1 VDRKTGTLME
11 IKKVGVV
18 GCGLMGRGIVQV
30 CAQAGFPV
38 VVSEVNDE
46 LLQKGLSA
54 IEASLDR
61 SVQKG
66 KLTQQEK
73 DATLSRIRGT
83 TDIGEFGDCDLI
95 IEAAAENLDLKKQI
109 FRELDGICPA
119 HTILATNTSSLPVSD
134 IAASTKRPAKVL
146 GMHFF
151 NPVPV
156 MKLLEMVRTE
166 ATSEE
171 TFSAAKYFGQS
182 LDKTIVVAKDSPG
195 FIVNRLL
202 APQIL
207 NAIQMLESGI
217 ATKEDIDTG
226 MTLGLNYPM
235 GPLTLA
241 DFIGL
246 DTLLSI
252 ADSIYDKLRDA
263 QYAAPALLK
272 DMVANGHL
280 GRKTGKGFYDY
291 T

>member
-1 VDRKTGTLME
+1 M
-11 IKKVGVV
+11 V

-61 SVQKG
+61 SLQKG
-66 KLTQQEK
+66 KLTPQEK
-73 DATLSRIRGT
+73 DATLSRIKGT

-171 TFSAAKYFGQS
+171 TFNAAKYFGQS

-272 DMVANGHL
+272 NMVANGNL

>member
-1 VDRKTGTLME
+1 
-11 IKKVGVV
+11 VV

-83 TDIGEFGDCDLI
+83 TDIGEFSDCDLM

-119 HTILATNTSSLPVSD
+119 HTILTTNTSSLPVTD

-272 DMVANGHL
+272 NMVANGHL

>member
-1 VDRKTGTLME
+1 M
-11 IKKVGVV
+11 V

-66 KLTQQEK
+66 KLTPQEK
-73 DATLSRIRGT
+73 DATLSRIMGT
-83 TDIGEFGDCDLI
+83 TDISEFGDCDLI

-119 HTILATNTSSLPVSD
+119 HTILTTNTSSLPVTD

-171 TFSAAKYFGQS
+171 TFNAAKYFGQS
-182 LDKTIVVAKDSPG
+182 LEKTIVVAKDSPG

-272 DMVANGHL
+272 NMVANGHL

>member
-1 VDRKTGTLME
+1 
-11 IKKVGVV
+11 VV

-83 TDIGEFGDCDLI
+83 TDIGEFSDCDLM

-119 HTILATNTSSLPVSD
+119 HTILATNTSSLTISG

-171 TFSAAKYFGQS
+171 TFNAAKYFGQS
-182 LDKTIVVAKDSPG
+182 LEKTIVVAKDSPG

-272 DMVANGHL
+272 NMVANGHL

>member
-1 VDRKTGTLME
+1 M
-11 IKKVGVV
+11 V

-83 TDIGEFGDCDLI
+83 TDIGEFSDCDLM

-119 HTILATNTSSLPVSD
+119 HTILTTNTSSLPVTD

-272 DMVANGHL
+272 NMVANGHL